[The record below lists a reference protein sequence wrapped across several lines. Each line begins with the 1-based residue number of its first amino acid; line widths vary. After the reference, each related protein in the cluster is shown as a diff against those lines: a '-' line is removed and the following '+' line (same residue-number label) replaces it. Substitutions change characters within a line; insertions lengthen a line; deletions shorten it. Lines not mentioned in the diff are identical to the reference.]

1 MGPPGAHASLIAQ
14 LLETSA
20 EELPSLLGRNIDAIL
35 SQGFLVDLE
44 ASVASAAGA
53 DRESLEQLRSSVFA
67 FGEEVAEGVQRVQPE
82 FERWSEQEREAAV
95 AASQASQETPPATDT
110 EPGTLGGAEAA
121 PAASSTGAPGADA
134 PGAASRLPSAG
145 ANATEVERARGRFG
159 LERLLAAAKSGG
171 GALEERLGEMAE
183 AGLLDGGFFSHLEWE
198 VCQQVERKNGRLLEL
213 LELVVARACAKVEEG
228 KPEVRLLTRL
238 LHTAGKLQRLEIYEQ
253 QLALSAPVTKAR
265 FAEAVRDTKLALE
278 QALMRGASAVDKELL
293 LQLRLL
299 SVETEPYTASGAEFG
314 P

>member
-1 MGPPGAHASLIAQ
+1 MLLMGPPGAHASLIAQ
-14 LLETSA
+14 LLKTSA

-95 AASQASQETPPATDT
+95 AASQANQEAPPATDT
-110 EPGTLGGAEAA
+110 EPETLGGAEAA

-134 PGAASRLPSAG
+134 PGAASRLPSAGGGAG

-228 KPEVRLLTRL
+228 KPEVRLLTRC
-238 LHTAGKLQRLEIYEQ
+238 ARYGEIWGDLGRCGEI
-253 QLALSAPVTKAR
+253 
-265 FAEAVRDTKLALE
+265 
-278 QALMRGASAVDKELL
+278 
-293 LQLRLL
+293 
-299 SVETEPYTASGAEFG
+299 
-314 P
+314 

>member
-95 AASQASQETPPATDT
+95 AASQASQETPPATVT

-134 PGAASRLPSAG
+134 PGAASRLPSAGG

-228 KPEVRLLTRL
+228 KPEVRLLTRC
-238 LHTAGKLQRLEIYEQ
+238 ARSGEIWGDLERYGEI
-253 QLALSAPVTKAR
+253 
-265 FAEAVRDTKLALE
+265 
-278 QALMRGASAVDKELL
+278 
-293 LQLRLL
+293 
-299 SVETEPYTASGAEFG
+299 
-314 P
+314 

>member
-1 MGPPGAHASLIAQ
+1 MTAPVLLIYLGPLLIYLGPLLAPLRSPLRPAVVRSPPPRRALLLMGPPGAHASLIAQ
-14 LLETSA
+14 LLKTSA

-95 AASQASQETPPATDT
+95 AASQANQETPPATDT
-110 EPGTLGGAEAA
+110 EPETLGGAEAA
-121 PAASSTGAPGADA
+121 PAACSTGAPGADA

-198 VCQQVERKNGRLLEL
+198 VCQQVERKNGRLLDQ
-213 LELVVARACAKVEEG
+213 
-228 KPEVRLLTRL
+228 LTL
-238 LHTAGKLQRLEIYEQ
+238 
-253 QLALSAPVTKAR
+253 
-265 FAEAVRDTKLALE
+265 
-278 QALMRGASAVDKELL
+278 
-293 LQLRLL
+293 
-299 SVETEPYTASGAEFG
+299 
-314 P
+314 